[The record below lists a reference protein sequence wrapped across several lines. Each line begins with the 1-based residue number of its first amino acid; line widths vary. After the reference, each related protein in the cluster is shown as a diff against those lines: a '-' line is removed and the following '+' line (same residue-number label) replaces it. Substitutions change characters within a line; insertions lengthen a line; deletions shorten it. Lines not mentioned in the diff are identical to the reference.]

1 MSRIAPVADIHRI
14 SGRSAIPVM
23 LSPTVCADDDEQA
36 GAVIVASSRTPTER
50 TVVFLMSPM
59 IRVTLPFC
67 RNRPAA
73 VRGSPEIK
81 REGEAAL
88 SKIVTLDLRYRG
100 SSETIASFLA
110 GDGEGGFVLFESG
123 PGSCRRQL
131 AREVVRSGYTMS
143 QLRAVFLT
151 HIHLDHAGAAGTLAR
166 QTGCEVFVHPVGER
180 HLLDPGAKLMPSA
193 RRLYGWKLPFIWGRM
208 EAVPRGQ
215 VTSASDGQTFR
226 VGSLEVIGWH
236 TPGHASHHVAWQIG
250 DSVVTGD
257 VGGVRFPGTRYV
269 APPMPPPDIDVEQWR
284 ASVRLLRDL
293 DPRQLL
299 LTHYG
304 PVADVGHHLEQLDGR
319 MVRWSEI
326 AREEVDA
333 GTDVETVE
341 RRLTAFD
348 DREVAEAGVQRAL
361 VERGRRICP
370 IGDSAAGLFRYW
382 STRPSAAG

>member
-1 MSRIAPVADIHRI
+1 
-14 SGRSAIPVM
+14 
-23 LSPTVCADDDEQA
+23 
-36 GAVIVASSRTPTER
+36 
-50 TVVFLMSPM
+50 
-59 IRVTLPFC
+59 
-67 RNRPAA
+67 
-73 VRGSPEIK
+73 
-81 REGEAAL
+81 
-88 SKIVTLDLRYRG
+88 
-100 SSETIASFLA
+100 
-110 GDGEGGFVLFESG
+110 
-123 PGSCRRQL
+123 
-131 AREVVRSGYTMS
+131 
-143 QLRAVFLT
+143 
-151 HIHLDHAGAAGTLAR
+151 
-166 QTGCEVFVHPVGER
+166 
-180 HLLDPGAKLMPSA
+180 
-193 RRLYGWKLPFIWGRM
+193 
-208 EAVPRGQ
+208 
-215 VTSASDGQTFR
+215 
-226 VGSLEVIGWH
+226 
-236 TPGHASHHVAWQIG
+236 
-250 DSVVTGD
+250 
-257 VGGVRFPGTRYV
+257 
-269 APPMPPPDIDVEQWR
+269 MPPPDIDVEQWR